1 MKETGNPLDLMIDG
15 QAMFAVQGD
24 GAIGYT
30 REGGF
35 HVSPDARNPNNL
47 RWSIHKAIQCLT

>member
-35 HVSPDARNPNNL
+35 HVSPDAEPKQPL
-47 RWSIHKAIQCLT
+47 CWSIHKAIQCLT